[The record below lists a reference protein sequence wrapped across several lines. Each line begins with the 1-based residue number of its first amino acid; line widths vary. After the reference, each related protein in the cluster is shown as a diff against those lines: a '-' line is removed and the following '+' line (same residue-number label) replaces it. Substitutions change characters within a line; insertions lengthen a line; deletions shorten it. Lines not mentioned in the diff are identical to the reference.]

1 MLLVFY
7 EDERMGQRE
16 VANVESHRTVMRC
29 YFKNVASDDIGLNA
43 YLFGVI

>member
-16 VANVESHRTVMRC
+16 VANTESRRAVTR
-29 YFKNVASDDIGLNA
+29 
-43 YLFGVI
+43 LF